1 MTRLSLQ
8 NRLSLSLSISK
19 NDIGNKKKKKE
30 RKKETPPGL
39 IEAAF
44 VENEKHAKLYKRD
57 YQGYGRLAPKES
69 VNSVQMP
76 FRKVLSL
83 GSD

>member
-8 NRLSLSLSISK
+8 NKLSLSLRRRK
-19 NDIGNKKKKKE
+19 NDIGNKKKKE

-57 YQGYGRLAPKES
+57 YQGYMEGWHQKRVLTLFRCRLEKS
-69 VNSVQMP
+69 
-76 FRKVLSL
+76 FL
-83 GSD
+83 